1 MRSRSGYAKVDPW
14 NRCRI
19 PAHTDTD
26 HCWPTRW
33 GRPLST
39 QEKYM
44 SFVTTAPAAISAA
57 ATQLEGMGTSF
68 ATESSA
74 AASSTTAISPAA
86 ADEVSI
92 LQSGV
97 FSTYGQLYQTV
108 SAQAQA
114 IHQQFVNTLQQSSGT
129 YQETEGANQ
138 AGAAANSLSNATS
151 SGTSA
156 AAQPAQGGL
165 TGLINSL
172 TSFLTTGP
180 ASSILNNNGFSVGL
194 DEVGN
199 FASGYS
205 DTIGLGGG
213 GLLTALAG
221 PSTASADLGGLGSGL
236 ASDVGP
242 AGAVGGAVGGAG
254 ALAESVPRRYWPRP
268 ARGRPSARCRCRP
281 AGPAEPESRQRA
293 RPSRWRRKA
302 GPPAHRP
309 GECRP
314 GLRAPWPACPRSP
327 MVVAVAR
334 ALGPRATASSPRSC
348 PRFPSRSR
356 NPDGQR
362 RPI

>member
-1 MRSRSGYAKVDPW
+1 
-14 NRCRI
+14 
-19 PAHTDTD
+19 
-26 HCWPTRW
+26 
-33 GRPLST
+33 
-39 QEKYM
+39 M

-57 ATQLEGMGTSF
+57 ATQLEGVGTSF
-68 ATESSA
+68 ATESAGA
-74 AASSTTAISPAA
+74 AGSTTAVAPAA

-114 IHQQFVNTLQQSSGT
+114 VHQQFVNTLQQSSGS

-138 AGAAANSLSNATS
+138 AGAAANSLSSAAS

-172 TSFLTTGP
+172 TSALTTGP
-180 ASSILNNNGFSVGL
+180 VSSIVNNNGFGVGL

-221 PSTASADLGGLGSGL
+221 PTTASADLGGLGSGL
-236 ASDVGP
+236 VSDVGP

-254 ALAESVPRRYWPRP
+254 GLGGVGAAPVLAAAGTGSSIGPMSVPPSWAGGAGIP
-268 ARGRPSARCRCRP
+268 AASTPVTLASQSWATGAPTGGMSTGSP
-281 AGPAEPESRQRA
+281 GTMAGLP
-293 RPSRWRRKA
+293 
-302 GPPAHRP
+302 
-309 GECRP
+309 
-314 GLRAPWPACPRSP
+314 
-327 MVVAVAR
+327 AVANGGR
-334 ALGPRATASSPRSC
+334 GGSSFGAPRYGVKPKVM
-348 PRFPSRSR
+348 PSI
-356 NPDGQR
+356 PK
-362 RPI
+362 PI